1 MLVQSTS
8 GLDYKICKLKENQ
21 KEKNI
26 CLDSDFVEF
35 RPGML
40 PPSGTGMCTVNKP
53 WKEITVV
60 FIPETELLPKTR

>member
-8 GLDYKICKLKENQ
+8 GLDYKICELKENQ

-40 PPSGTGMCTVNKP
+40 PPGGTGMCTVNKP
-53 WKEITVV
+53 
-60 FIPETELLPKTR
+60 

>member
-26 CLDSDFVEF
+26 CIDSDSVEF
-35 RPGML
+35 CPGML
-40 PPSGTGMCTVNKP
+40 PPGGTGHVHSEQALKRDHCCVY
-53 WKEITVV
+53 
-60 FIPETELLPKTR
+60 PKDKIVAEN